1 MLADDIITTIDNDIE
16 VDELVDLV
24 DADTYQ
30 DASEPELAV
39 CYECQEITI

>member
-24 DADTYQ
+24 DADTYHQ
-30 DASEPELAV
+30 DA
-39 CYECQEITI
+39 